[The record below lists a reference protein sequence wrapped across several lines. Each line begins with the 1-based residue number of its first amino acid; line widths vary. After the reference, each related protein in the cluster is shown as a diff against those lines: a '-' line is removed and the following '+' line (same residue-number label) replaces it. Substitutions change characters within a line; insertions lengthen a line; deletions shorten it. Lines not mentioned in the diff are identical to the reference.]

1 MKKKILITGGAGYIG
16 SFIVRKLRD
25 AGFETLIVDN
35 LSKGHREAVPD
46 FELVKIDLVTEKDKL
61 DELFAKEKFDGVIHM
76 AAFIQMGESYEN
88 PGMYF
93 RNNVV
98 SSLNLLEVMIKHKVS
113 NFVFSSSAGVYG
125 EPESIPIKEED
136 PKDPANPYGETK
148 LMTERMLLWFDKAYG
163 LKFISI
169 RYFNAAGAALDGS
182 IGSDQPNESHI
193 IPLVLKAA
201 LESKE
206 FIIFGGDY
214 KTADGTCV
222 RDYVHVLDLADS
234 HVLALKALMNG
245 AESNFYNA
253 GQGKGYSNKQVV
265 EMIKKVTGLDF
276 KVEIGSRRPGDTA
289 ALIASIDKIKKDLGW
304 KPKYGLREIIESAY
318 KWHKSHPNGYKSKK

>member
-1 MKKKILITGGAGYIG
+1 MKKKILVTGGAGYIG

-35 LSKGHREAVPD
+35 LSNGHREAVSD

-98 SSLNLLEVMIKHKVS
+98 SSLNLLEVMAKHKVS

-125 EPESIPIKEED
+125 EPEKQPIEED
-136 PKDPANPYGETK
+136 DSKNPANPYGETK
-148 LMTERMLLWFDKAYG
+148 LMTERMLFWFDKAHD
-163 LKFISI
+163 LRFIGI

-182 IGSDQPNESHI
+182 IGSDQPNESHL
-193 IPLVLKAA
+193 IPNTVKAA
-201 LESKE
+201 IEGKE
-206 FIIFGGDY
+206 FTIFGGDY

-222 RDYVHVLDLADS
+222 RDYIHVLDLADL
-234 HVLALKALMNG
+234 HVLALKALMSG
-245 AESNFYNA
+245 VKSNFYNA

-276 KVEIGSRRPGDTA
+276 KVKIGSRRPGDTA
-289 ALIASIDKIKKDLGW
+289 ALVASIDKIKKDLGW

>member
-1 MKKKILITGGAGYIG
+1 MKKKILVTGGAGYIG

-35 LSKGHREAVPD
+35 LSKGHREAVSD

-93 RNNVV
+93 KNNVI
-98 SSLNLLEVMIKHKVS
+98 SSLNLLEVMVKHKVS

-125 EPESIPIKEED
+125 EPEKQPIEED
-136 PKDPANPYGETK
+136 DSKDPANPYGETK

-163 LKFISI
+163 LKFVSI

-182 IGSDQPNESHI
+182 IGSDQPNESHL

-265 EMIKKVTGLDF
+265 EMIKKVTDLDF
-276 KVEIGSRRPGDTA
+276 KVKIGLRRPGDTA

-318 KWHKSHPNGYKSKK
+318 KWHKSHPNGYKSRK